1 MKTIGPIKN
10 IFRILRIGIPLIL
23 LLISSGMAE
32 SVFRIAFGSCNK
44 ESKDQSYWR
53 VIGEKKPDLWIW
65 LGDNIYGDTTN
76 MDLMRAKYQLVKTNA
91 DYAAFISKVPVIG
104 SWDDHDFGINDGG
117 KEYPV
122 RALSQAACLDFLGV
136 PKTHPV
142 GKQEGVYQTYDYPC
156 GKMKLRVILLD
167 ARYHRDTP
175 GPEGDMLGESQWR
188 WLEKTLRESRAD
200 LHLIGSGVQVV
211 SEEHRF
217 EKWANFPKSRARL
230 FSLLKNV
237 KRPIVMSGD
246 RHFGELSCETISG
259 TKRKLYDFTSS
270 GLTHSVK
277 PGRNEINR
285 HRVGENVYFAKN
297 FGLID
302 VISSGNSGNEMKVV
316 ARLCDLSE
324 ARPGGSVFETELTW

>member
-1 MKTIGPIKN
+1 MRFGWAG
-10 IFRILRIGIPLIL
+10 ILTTL
-23 LLISSGMAE
+23 LLFQWGMAE
-32 SVFRIAFGSCNK
+32 SSSFRIAFGSCNK

-53 VIGEKKPDLWIW
+53 VIAEKNPALWIW

-76 MDLMRAKYQLVKTNA
+76 MDVMRAKYQLVKTNA

-104 SWDDHDFGINDGG
+104 SWDDHDFGQNDGG
-117 KEYPV
+117 REYPV
-122 RALSQAACLDFLGV
+122 RPQSQAACLDFLGV

-142 GKQEGVYQTYDYPC
+142 WKQEGVYQTYEYVF
-156 GKMKLRVILLD
+156 GKIKIRVVLLD
-167 ARYHRDTP
+167 ARYHRDPP
-175 GPEGDMLGESQWR
+175 GPDGDMLGKTQWL

-217 EKWANFPKSRARL
+217 EKWGNFPKSRERL

-237 KRPIVMSGD
+237 KRPIVLSGD
-246 RHFGELSCETISG
+246 RHFGELSMEVIPG
-259 TKRKLYDFTSS
+259 TKKKVYDFTSS

-277 PGRNEINR
+277 PRTEVNQ
-285 HRVGENVYFAKN
+285 HRLGENVHFAKN

-302 VISSGNSGNEMKVV
+302 VSGSGSDVKVTL
-316 ARLCDLSE
+316 RLCDLTE
-324 ARPGGSVFETELTW
+324 TNRGVAAFETELTW